1 MGIKVAL
8 PVAKPPLSMP
18 VTVAP
23 VANSRLVSAFIVV
36 PVIAAADAPP
46 ITAPSTVP
54 PFISTVL
61 LAVTDTGR
69 VIQAS
74 LASFLSFRRFVVV
87 SNQTSP
93 ADMEVAGADAD
104 V

>member
-1 MGIKVAL
+1 MRVAL
-8 PVAKPPLSMP
+8 PVAKVALSMP

-36 PVIAAADAPP
+36 PVMAAADAPP

-54 PFISTVL
+54 ALMSTEL
-61 LAVTDTGR
+61 LVSGSIAK

-74 LASFLSFRRFVVV
+74 LA
-87 SNQTSP
+87 
-93 ADMEVAGADAD
+93 
-104 V
+104 